1 MAEKRMFAKTI
12 IDSDAF
18 LEMPMSAR
26 LLYYDL
32 AMRADDDGF
41 INSPKKIMKIVGATT
56 DDLNI
61 LILRKFIIPFENGVV
76 VIKHWRIHNYIRK
89 DTYTPTPYL
98 EQKAMLTMDENKAYT
113 LVNQDR
119 GRLVD
124 GTLTQIR
131 VEENREVKGSED
143 KISEGESNTH
153 AREEEKNTYFDL
165 EKNAAVLFRQWGN
178 KNGFANMKVEWLNRF
193 MGVPESNWMQLA
205 NLILEAVKAY
215 KEEYKRTHPDEKVD
229 YQYLKTMDKFF
240 QEDLDY
246 WMAEVERRDKNA

>member
-1 MAEKRMFAKTI
+1 MFAKTI

-98 EQKAMLTMDENKAYT
+98 DQKAMLTMDENKAYT
-113 LVNQDR
+113 LINQDR
-119 GRLVD
+119 GRAVNEP
-124 GTLTQIR
+124 LTQIR
-131 VEENREVKGSED
+131 LEEIREVKVSED
-143 KISEGESNTH
+143 KISEEECNTH
-153 AREEEKNTYFDL
+153 AREEGEIPDFDL
-165 EKNAAVLFRQWGN
+165 EKNAQVIFRMWGN
-178 KNGFANMKVEWLNRF
+178 RNNFASAKVEWLNRF
-193 MGVPESNWMQLA
+193 VGVPEKNWKALA
-205 NLILEAVKAY
+205 NEIASAVTAYLADY
-215 KEEYKRTHPDEKVD
+215 KEMHPDEKKD

-246 WMAEVERRDKNA
+246 WMAEVERRDKFHE